1 MSKFHEY
8 LIKRIGY
15 TVVTLF
21 FVSLVI
27 FAVTQILPGNAAD
40 VILGRYATPDRVA
53 VVEEQLGLDN
63 PLHLQYIDWL
73 LSILSGDWGTSF
85 IYNQPIGEIILPRLI
100 RSLQLALVSLT
111 MMTLLGIPLG
121 VIAASR
127 SGTLTGTLVTS
138 GAYLGVS
145 VPAFVVAILLLL
157 FFAGPYLIILPSG
170 GYEPMSSGI
179 WTWFQYLILPSLA
192 LTIGGTTHILRQT
205 RTEMIE
211 TLQADYT
218 RSARIKGVPEFWA
231 VTKHALRNGLLPA
244 ITVIGLQFGW
254 LMGGLVVIEEIFTYP
269 GIGQLVIIAI
279 ENRDIP
285 LLQILIL
292 IIATSYMVANL
303 VADIVYT
310 RLDPRIEYE

>member
-8 LIKRIGY
+8 LIRRIGY

-85 IYNQPIGEIILPRLI
+85 IYDQPIGEIILPRLI

-244 ITVIGLQFGW
+244 VTVIGLQFGW

>member
-53 VVEEQLGLDN
+53 VVEEQLGLDK

-244 ITVIGLQFGW
+244 VTVIGLQFGW
-254 LMGGLVVIEEIFTYP
+254 LMGGLVVIEEIFNYP

-279 ENRDIP
+279 DNRDIP

>member
-244 ITVIGLQFGW
+244 VTVIGLQFGW
-254 LMGGLVVIEEIFTYP
+254 LMGGLVVIEEIFNYP

-279 ENRDIP
+279 DNRDIP

>member
-85 IYNQPIGEIILPRLI
+85 IYDQPIGEIILPRLI

-244 ITVIGLQFGW
+244 VTVIGLQFGW

>member
-8 LIKRIGY
+8 LVKRIGY

-27 FAVTQILPGNAAD
+27 FAITQILPGNAAD

-53 VVEEQLGLDN
+53 VVEEQLGLN
-63 PLHLQYIDWL
+63 QPLHIQYLDWL
-73 LSILSGDWGTSF
+73 VSIVSGDWGTSF
-85 IYNQPIGEIILPRLI
+85 IYDQPIGEIVLPRLI
-100 RSLQLALVSLT
+100 RSLQLAFVSLT
-111 MMTLLGIPLG
+111 LMTLFGIPLG

-127 SGTLTGTLVTS
+127 NGTLTGTLVTT

-145 VPAFVVAILLLL
+145 VPAFVIAILLLL
-157 FFAGPYLIILPSG
+157 FFAGPYLTILPSG
-170 GYEPMSSGI
+170 GYEPISSGI

-244 ITVIGLQFGW
+244 VTVIGLQFGW

-292 IIATSYMVANL
+292 IIATSYMLANL
-303 VADIVYT
+303 AADIVYT